1 VIVARNDFF
10 HGICGQGIGQ
20 SDIAVC
26 AFFRLA
32 SLRPPRFVRF
42 SGAAA
47 PWFMVKIAISARD
60 QIRPLAGIL

>member
-1 VIVARNDFF
+1 VIVVRNDFF

-20 SDIAVC
+20 SDIAVY
-26 AFFRLA
+26 ALFRLA
-32 SLRPPRFVRF
+32 SLRSPRFVRF

-47 PWFMVKIAISARD
+47 PGFVVKIAISARD